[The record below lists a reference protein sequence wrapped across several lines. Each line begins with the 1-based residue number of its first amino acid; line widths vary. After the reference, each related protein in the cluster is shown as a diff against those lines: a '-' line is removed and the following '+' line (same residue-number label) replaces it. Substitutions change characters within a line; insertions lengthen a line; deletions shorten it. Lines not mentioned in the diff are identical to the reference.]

1 MTYRPTESVYGPP
14 FAKRIPSLIYLAL
27 ALLFGLFIAFA
38 ESSPTDSWQF
48 VYVVERDVHRPL
60 GSRPFAIILVLS
72 ALAAVVRTSM
82 RGVRVRPD
90 GVECREVVGLG
101 WPRIQRYRWPQIDGI
116 DLATRSIAFDL
127 WDGTRTFLPVVSDR
141 EGLAVVLE
149 KIGAARSIP
158 VKGGQGLDEVPESHE
173 FDDED

>member
-14 FAKRIPSLIYLAL
+14 WGKRIPSLAYLAF
-27 ALLFGLFIAFA
+27 ALLFALFIVFA
-38 ESSPTDSWQF
+38 ESSPRDSWQF

-90 GVECREVVGLG
+90 GVECREVVGFG
-101 WPRIQRYRWPQIDGI
+101 WPRVNRYRWLQIDGI
-116 DLATRSIAFDL
+116 VFERQSIAFDL
-127 WDGTRTFLPVVSDR
+127 WDGTRAFLPVVSDR
-141 EGLAVVLE
+141 DGLAVVLE
-149 KIGAARSIP
+149 KVGAARSIP
-158 VKGGQGLDEVPESHE
+158 VKGGRGLDDVPESTDY
-173 FDDED
+173 DDE